1 MFSSKISLS
10 SYHFLFK
17 GEDFM
22 SSEERRLDYLN
33 VSGREYA
40 PYVAADKVIPE
51 FTATA
56 IIMGAVLAIIF
67 GMANAY
73 LGLKAGMTVSATIPA
88 AVISMGLLKGV
99 FKRGTVLENT
109 VAQSIA
115 SSGEAVAAGMIF
127 TVPAFFL
134 WGYAPDMMTM
144 TIMALLGGSLGVLLM
159 IPLRRYLIVDEHA
172 NLPYP
177 EGTACAEVLVVGDQG
192 GTGAKTVF
200 AGIGIGAGYKFLMG
214 ALGIWEENPEW
225 AIPGLKGAAIG
236 FDVLPAL
243 MGVGFIIGPRAAFTM
258 FAGSI
263 LSWLVLMPL
272 ISYFG
277 SGLTTPVFP
286 ATTPIS
292 EMDHWALWSK
302 YIRYIGAGGVAVGGM
317 FSLLKSMPTIIS
329 SFKASMSGLTK
340 GGAAA
345 ANDSLRT
352 QKDMPVMSILIGT
365 VIIFL
370 ACAFLPQLHM
380 GVIGA
385 IMVIVFG
392 FFFTTVSS
400 RIVGLIGS
408 SSNPVSGMTI
418 GTLILVSVLLKA
430 MGYTGTEGMLAALS
444 IGALVCISIA
454 MAGDTSQDLKT
465 AFLIGATPYR
475 QQYALLIGVVASAA
489 VIGWTLMMLN
499 SAYGFGTKELAAPQA
514 TLMSLV
520 VKGVI
525 DGSLP
530 WALVGIGAFVA
541 VVAELLGISVLA
553 FAVGMYLPIHLN
565 AAIAVGG
572 LLSLLLTK
580 TVKHVEELKKRTEE
594 GILLASGLIAGDSL
608 MGVVLALLVY
618 ENIDMSLGMKWGGFV
633 NEVSMGIFVILAIGF
648 LRHCLSF
655 KWNKENE

>member
-1 MFSSKISLS
+1 
-10 SYHFLFK
+10 
-17 GEDFM
+17 M

-99 FKRGTVLENT
+99 LKRGTVLENT

-144 TIMALLGGSLGVLLM
+144 TLMALLGGSLGVLLM

-340 GGAAA
+340 GGAATA
-345 ANDSLRT
+345 EDSLRT

-385 IMVIVFG
+385 IMVVVFG

-572 LLSLLLTK
+572 LLSLILTK

-618 ENIDMSLGMKWGGFV
+618 ENVDMSLGMKWGGFV
-633 NEVSMGIFVILAIGF
+633 NEVSMGIFVVLALGF
-648 LRHCLSF
+648 LRHCLNF

>member
-1 MFSSKISLS
+1 
-10 SYHFLFK
+10 
-17 GEDFM
+17 M

-99 FKRGTVLENT
+99 LKRGTVLENT

-144 TIMALLGGSLGVLLM
+144 TLMALLGGSLGVLLM

-286 ATTPIS
+286 ATMPIA
-292 EMDHWALWSK
+292 EMDHWDLWSK

-340 GGAAA
+340 SGAAA
-345 ANDSLRT
+345 AEDSLRT
-352 QKDMPVMSILIGT
+352 QKDMPVMTILIGT
-365 VIIFL
+365 VIVFL

-385 IMVIVFG
+385 IMVVVFG

-618 ENIDMSLGMKWGGFV
+618 ENVDLSLGVKWGGFV
-633 NEVSMGIFVILAIGF
+633 NEVSMGIFVVLALGF
-648 LRHCLSF
+648 LRHCLNF
-655 KWNKENE
+655 KWNKGNE

>member
-1 MFSSKISLS
+1 
-10 SYHFLFK
+10 
-17 GEDFM
+17 M

-99 FKRGTVLENT
+99 LKRGTVLENT

-340 GGAAA
+340 GGAATA
-345 ANDSLRT
+345 EDSLRT

-385 IMVIVFG
+385 IMVVVFG

-572 LLSLLLTK
+572 LLSLILTK

-618 ENIDMSLGMKWGGFV
+618 ENVDMSLGMKWGGFV
-633 NEVSMGIFVILAIGF
+633 NEVSMGIFVVLALGF
-648 LRHCLSF
+648 LRHCLNF
-655 KWNKENE
+655 KWNKGNE

>member
-1 MFSSKISLS
+1 
-10 SYHFLFK
+10 
-17 GEDFM
+17 M

-40 PYVAADKVIPE
+40 PYVPADKVIPE

-99 FKRGTVLENT
+99 LKRGTVLENT

-340 GGAAA
+340 GGAATA
-345 ANDSLRT
+345 EDSLRT

-385 IMVIVFG
+385 IMVVVFG

-572 LLSLLLTK
+572 LLSLILTK

-633 NEVSMGIFVILAIGF
+633 NEVSMGIFVVLALGF
-648 LRHCLSF
+648 LRHCLNF

>member
-1 MFSSKISLS
+1 
-10 SYHFLFK
+10 
-17 GEDFM
+17 M

-99 FKRGTVLENT
+99 LKRGTVLENT

-340 GGAAA
+340 GGAATA
-345 ANDSLRT
+345 EDSLRT

-385 IMVIVFG
+385 IMVVVFG

-572 LLSLLLTK
+572 LLSLILTK

-618 ENIDMSLGMKWGGFV
+618 ENVDMSLGMKWGGFV
-633 NEVSMGIFVILAIGF
+633 NEVSMGIFVVLALGF
-648 LRHCLSF
+648 LRHCLNF

>member
-1 MFSSKISLS
+1 
-10 SYHFLFK
+10 
-17 GEDFM
+17 M

-33 VSGREYA
+33 VSGRAYV
-40 PYVAADKVIPE
+40 PYVPADKAIPE

-56 IIMGAVLAIIF
+56 IIMGSILAIVF

-73 LGLKAGMTVSATIPA
+73 LGLKAGMTVNATIPA

-99 FKRGTVLENT
+99 LKRGTILENT

-115 SSGEAVAAGMIF
+115 SSGESVAAGMIF

-134 WGYAPDMMTM
+134 WGYAPDMITM
-144 TIMALLGGSLGVLLM
+144 TLMALLGGSLGVLLM
-159 IPLRRYLIVDEHA
+159 IPLRRYLIVDEHE

-200 AGIGIGAGYKFLMG
+200 AGIGIGAAYKFLMG
-214 ALGIWEENPEW
+214 AMGLWTENPEW
-225 AIPGLKGAAIG
+225 TIPGLKGAAIG
-236 FDVLPAL
+236 FDVLPSL
-243 MGVGFIIGPRAAFTM
+243 LGVGFIIGPRASFTM
-258 FAGSI
+258 LSGSV

-272 ISYFG
+272 IAYFG
-277 SGLTTPVFP
+277 SGLTSPVFP
-286 ATTPIS
+286 GATPIA
-292 EMDHWALWSK
+292 EMDHWDLWSK
-302 YIRYIGAGGVAVGGM
+302 YIRYIGAGGVAVGGL
-317 FSLLKSMPTIIS
+317 FSLIKSLPTIFG
-329 SFKASMSGLTK
+329 SFKASLRGLSK
-340 GGAAA
+340 SSRSS
-345 ANDSLRT
+345 DEDLRT
-352 QKDMPVMSILIGT
+352 QKDMPTMSILIGA
-365 VIIFL
+365 VIIFA
-370 ACAFLPQLHM
+370 ACVLLPQLHM

-385 IMVIVFG
+385 IMVVVFG

-418 GTLILVSVLLKA
+418 GTLIIVSVLLKA
-430 MGYTGTEGMLAALS
+430 MGYTGTEGMLTALS
-444 IGALVCISIA
+444 VGALVCISLA

-465 AFLIGATPYR
+465 AFLVGATPYR

-530 WALVGIGAFVA
+530 WALVGIGASVA
-541 VVAELLGISVLA
+541 VLAELLGISVLA

-565 AAIAVGG
+565 AAIAAGG
-572 LLSLLLTK
+572 LLSLLMSK
-580 TVKHVEELKKRTEE
+580 IIKHADELKQRTEE

-608 MGVVLALLVY
+608 MGVILALLVY
-618 ENIDMSLGMKWGGFV
+618 QNINMSLNMNWGGLL
-633 NEVSMGIFVILAIGF
+633 NEVSMGIFVLLAIGF
-648 LRHCLSF
+648 LRYCLTS
-655 KWNKENE
+655 KLDKEN

>member
-1 MFSSKISLS
+1 
-10 SYHFLFK
+10 
-17 GEDFM
+17 M

-99 FKRGTVLENT
+99 LKRGTVLENT

-144 TIMALLGGSLGVLLM
+144 TLMALLGGSLGVLLM

-345 ANDSLRT
+345 AEDSLRT

-385 IMVIVFG
+385 IMVVVFG

-572 LLSLLLTK
+572 LLSLILTK

-618 ENIDMSLGMKWGGFV
+618 ENVDMSLGMKWGGFV
-633 NEVSMGIFVILAIGF
+633 NEVSMGIFVVLALGF
-648 LRHCLSF
+648 LRHCLNF
-655 KWNKENE
+655 KWNKGNE

>member
-1 MFSSKISLS
+1 
-10 SYHFLFK
+10 
-17 GEDFM
+17 M

-99 FKRGTVLENT
+99 LKRGTVLENT

-144 TIMALLGGSLGVLLM
+144 TLMALLGGSLGVLLM

-340 GGAAA
+340 GGAATA
-345 ANDSLRT
+345 EDSLRT

-385 IMVIVFG
+385 IMVVVFG

-489 VIGWTLMMLN
+489 VIGWTLTMLN

-572 LLSLLLTK
+572 LLSLILTK

-618 ENIDMSLGMKWGGFV
+618 ENVDLSLGMKWGGFV
-633 NEVSMGIFVILAIGF
+633 NEVSMGIFVVLALGF
-648 LRHCLSF
+648 LRHCLNF
-655 KWNKENE
+655 KWNKGNE

>member
-1 MFSSKISLS
+1 
-10 SYHFLFK
+10 
-17 GEDFM
+17 M

-99 FKRGTVLENT
+99 LKRGTVLENT

-340 GGAAA
+340 GGAATA
-345 ANDSLRT
+345 EDSLRT

-385 IMVIVFG
+385 IMVVVFG

-572 LLSLLLTK
+572 LLSLILTK

-618 ENIDMSLGMKWGGFV
+618 ENVDLSLGMKWGGFV
-633 NEVSMGIFVILAIGF
+633 NEVSMGIFVVLALGF
-648 LRHCLSF
+648 LRHCLNF

>member
-1 MFSSKISLS
+1 
-10 SYHFLFK
+10 
-17 GEDFM
+17 M
-22 SSEERRLDYLN
+22 SSEERKLDYLN
-33 VSGREYA
+33 VSGRDYI
-40 PYVAADKVIPE
+40 PYVPADKVIPE

-56 IIMGAVLAIIF
+56 IIMGFILAIVF

-88 AVISMGLLKGV
+88 AVISMGILKGIL
-99 FKRGTVLENT
+99 KRGTILENT

-134 WGYAPDMMTM
+134 WGYAPDMLTM
-144 TIMALLGGSLGVLLM
+144 TLMALLGGSLGVLLM
-159 IPLRRYLIVDEHA
+159 IPLRRYLIVDEHH

-214 ALGIWEENPEW
+214 ALGLWNENPEW
-225 AIPGLKGAAIG
+225 TIPGLKGAAIG
-236 FDVLPAL
+236 FDILPAL

-258 FAGSI
+258 FAGSV
-263 LSWLVLMPL
+263 LSWMVLMPL
-272 ISYFG
+272 IAYFG

-286 ATTPIS
+286 GTTPIS
-292 EMDHWALWSK
+292 EMDHWSLWSK
-302 YIRYIGAGGVAVGGM
+302 YIRYIGAGGVAVGGL
-317 FSLLKSMPTIIS
+317 FSLIKSMPTIIG
-329 SFKASMSGLTK
+329 SFRASLSGLQK
-340 GGAAA
+340 GSSSADD
-345 ANDSLRT
+345 NLRT
-352 QKDMPVMSILIGT
+352 QKDMPMIYILGGS
-365 VIIFL
+365 VLIFL

-380 GVIGA
+380 GVIGG
-385 IMVIVFG
+385 IMVVLFG

-418 GTLILVSVLLKA
+418 GTLIIVSVLLKF
-430 MGYTGTEGMLAALS
+430 MGFTGTEGMLAALS

-465 AFLIGATPYR
+465 AFLVGATPFR

-489 VIGWTLMMLN
+489 VIGWTLTMLN

-565 AAIAVGG
+565 AAIATGG
-572 LLSLLLTK
+572 LLSLIMSK
-580 TVKHVEELKKRTEE
+580 VIKNADQLKKRTEE

-618 ENIDMSLGMKWGGFV
+618 QNIDLSLDMKWGGML
-633 NEVSMGIFVILAIGF
+633 NEVSMGIFVLLAIGF
-648 LRHCLSF
+648 IRHCMTCKLD
-655 KWNKENE
+655 KEN

>member
-1 MFSSKISLS
+1 
-10 SYHFLFK
+10 
-17 GEDFM
+17 M

-99 FKRGTVLENT
+99 LKRGTVLENT

-340 GGAAA
+340 GGAATA
-345 ANDSLRT
+345 EDSLRT

-385 IMVIVFG
+385 IMVVVFG

-520 VKGVI
+520 VEGVI

-572 LLSLLLTK
+572 LLSLILTK
-580 TVKHVEELKKRTEE
+580 TVKHAEELKKRTEE

-618 ENIDMSLGMKWGGFV
+618 ENVDLSLGMKWGGFV
-633 NEVSMGIFVILAIGF
+633 NEVSMGIFVVLALGF
-648 LRHCLSF
+648 LRHCLNF
-655 KWNKENE
+655 KWNKGNE

>member
-1 MFSSKISLS
+1 
-10 SYHFLFK
+10 
-17 GEDFM
+17 M

-99 FKRGTVLENT
+99 LKRGTVLENT

-144 TIMALLGGSLGVLLM
+144 TLMALLGGSLGVLLM

-340 GGAAA
+340 GGAATA
-345 ANDSLRT
+345 EDSLRT

-572 LLSLLLTK
+572 LLSLILTK
-580 TVKHVEELKKRTEE
+580 TVKHAEELKKRTEE

-618 ENIDMSLGMKWGGFV
+618 ENVDLSLGMKWGGFV
-633 NEVSMGIFVILAIGF
+633 NEVSMGIFVVLALGF
-648 LRHCLSF
+648 LRHCLNF
-655 KWNKENE
+655 KWNKGNE

>member
-1 MFSSKISLS
+1 
-10 SYHFLFK
+10 
-17 GEDFM
+17 M

-99 FKRGTVLENT
+99 LKRGTVLENT

-144 TIMALLGGSLGVLLM
+144 TVMALLGGSLGVLLM

-340 GGAAA
+340 GGAATA
-345 ANDSLRT
+345 EDSLRT

-385 IMVIVFG
+385 IMVVVFG

-572 LLSLLLTK
+572 LLSLILTK

-618 ENIDMSLGMKWGGFV
+618 ENVDMSLGMKWGGFV
-633 NEVSMGIFVILAIGF
+633 NEVSMGIFVVLALGF
-648 LRHCLSF
+648 LRHCLNF
-655 KWNKENE
+655 KWNKGNE

>member
-1 MFSSKISLS
+1 
-10 SYHFLFK
+10 
-17 GEDFM
+17 M

-99 FKRGTVLENT
+99 LKRGTVLENT

-144 TIMALLGGSLGVLLM
+144 TLMALLGGSLGVLLM

-340 GGAAA
+340 GGAATA
-345 ANDSLRT
+345 EDSLRT

-385 IMVIVFG
+385 IMVVVFG

-572 LLSLLLTK
+572 LLSLILTK

-618 ENIDMSLGMKWGGFV
+618 ENVDMSLGMKWGGFV
-633 NEVSMGIFVILAIGF
+633 NEVSMGIFVVLALGF
-648 LRHCLSF
+648 LRHCLNF
-655 KWNKENE
+655 KWNKGNE

>member
-1 MFSSKISLS
+1 
-10 SYHFLFK
+10 
-17 GEDFM
+17 M

-40 PYVAADKVIPE
+40 PYVPADKVIPE

-99 FKRGTVLENT
+99 LKRGTVLENT

-144 TIMALLGGSLGVLLM
+144 TLMALLGGSLGVLLM

-340 GGAAA
+340 GGAATA
-345 ANDSLRT
+345 EDSLRT

-385 IMVIVFG
+385 IMVVVFG

-572 LLSLLLTK
+572 LLSLILTK

-618 ENIDMSLGMKWGGFV
+618 ENVDMSLGMKWGGFV
-633 NEVSMGIFVILAIGF
+633 NEVSMGIFVVLALGF
-648 LRHCLSF
+648 LRHCLNF

>member
-1 MFSSKISLS
+1 
-10 SYHFLFK
+10 
-17 GEDFM
+17 M

-99 FKRGTVLENT
+99 LKRGTVLENT

-340 GGAAA
+340 GGAATA
-345 ANDSLRT
+345 EDSLRT

-385 IMVIVFG
+385 IMVVVFG

-572 LLSLLLTK
+572 LLSLILTK

-618 ENIDMSLGMKWGGFV
+618 ENVDMSLGMKWGGFV
-633 NEVSMGIFVILAIGF
+633 NEVSMGIFVVLALGF
-648 LRHCLSF
+648 LRHCLKF

>member
-1 MFSSKISLS
+1 
-10 SYHFLFK
+10 
-17 GEDFM
+17 M

-99 FKRGTVLENT
+99 LKRGTVLENT

-340 GGAAA
+340 GGAATA
-345 ANDSLRT
+345 EDSLRT

-385 IMVIVFG
+385 IMVVVFG

-572 LLSLLLTK
+572 LLSLILTK

-633 NEVSMGIFVILAIGF
+633 NEVSMGIFVVLALGF
-648 LRHCLSF
+648 LRHCLNF

>member
-1 MFSSKISLS
+1 
-10 SYHFLFK
+10 
-17 GEDFM
+17 M

-99 FKRGTVLENT
+99 LKRGTVLENT

-144 TIMALLGGSLGVLLM
+144 TLMALLGGSLGVLLM

-340 GGAAA
+340 GGAATA
-345 ANDSLRT
+345 EDSLRT

-385 IMVIVFG
+385 IMVVVFG

-572 LLSLLLTK
+572 LLSLILTK

-618 ENIDMSLGMKWGGFV
+618 ENVDLSLGMKWGGFV
-633 NEVSMGIFVILAIGF
+633 NEVSMGIFVVLALGF
-648 LRHCLSF
+648 LRHCLNF
-655 KWNKENE
+655 KWNKGNE

>member
-1 MFSSKISLS
+1 
-10 SYHFLFK
+10 
-17 GEDFM
+17 M

-99 FKRGTVLENT
+99 LKRGTVLENT

-340 GGAAA
+340 GGAATA
-345 ANDSLRT
+345 EDSLRT

-385 IMVIVFG
+385 IMVVVFG
-392 FFFTTVSS
+392 FFFK
-400 RIVGLIGS
+400 IGR
-408 SSNPVSGMTI
+408 
-418 GTLILVSVLLKA
+418 A
-430 MGYTGTEGMLAALS
+430 
-444 IGALVCISIA
+444 
-454 MAGDTSQDLKT
+454 
-465 AFLIGATPYR
+465 
-475 QQYALLIGVVASAA
+475 
-489 VIGWTLMMLN
+489 
-499 SAYGFGTKELAAPQA
+499 
-514 TLMSLV
+514 
-520 VKGVI
+520 
-525 DGSLP
+525 
-530 WALVGIGAFVA
+530 
-541 VVAELLGISVLA
+541 
-553 FAVGMYLPIHLN
+553 
-565 AAIAVGG
+565 
-572 LLSLLLTK
+572 
-580 TVKHVEELKKRTEE
+580 HV
-594 GILLASGLIAGDSL
+594 
-608 MGVVLALLVY
+608 
-618 ENIDMSLGMKWGGFV
+618 
-633 NEVSMGIFVILAIGF
+633 
-648 LRHCLSF
+648 
-655 KWNKENE
+655 

>member
-1 MFSSKISLS
+1 
-10 SYHFLFK
+10 
-17 GEDFM
+17 M

-99 FKRGTVLENT
+99 LKRGTVLENT

-340 GGAAA
+340 GGAATA
-345 ANDSLRT
+345 EESLRT

-385 IMVIVFG
+385 IMVVVFG

-572 LLSLLLTK
+572 LLSLILTK

-618 ENIDMSLGMKWGGFV
+618 ENVDMSLGMKWGGFV
-633 NEVSMGIFVILAIGF
+633 NEVSMGIFVVLALGF
-648 LRHCLSF
+648 LRHCLNF
-655 KWNKENE
+655 KWNKGNE

>member
-1 MFSSKISLS
+1 
-10 SYHFLFK
+10 
-17 GEDFM
+17 M

-33 VSGREYA
+33 VSGKEYV
-40 PYVAADKVIPE
+40 PYVSADKVIPE

-56 IIMGAVLAIIF
+56 IIIGFILAIVF

-88 AVISMGLLKGV
+88 AVISMGILKGIL
-99 FKRGTVLENT
+99 KRGTILENT

-127 TVPAFFL
+127 TVPALFL

-144 TIMALLGGSLGVLLM
+144 TLMALLGGSLGVLLM
-159 IPLRRYLIVDEHA
+159 IPLRRYLIVDEHH

-214 ALGIWEENPEW
+214 ALGIWNENPEW
-225 AIPGLKGAAIG
+225 PIPGLKGAAIG

-243 MGVGFIIGPRAAFTM
+243 LGVGFIIGPRAAFTM
-258 FAGSI
+258 FAGSF
-263 LSWLVLMPL
+263 LSWMVLMPL
-272 ISYFG
+272 IAYFG
-277 SGLTTPVFP
+277 SGLTAPVFP

-292 EMDHWALWSK
+292 QMDHWDLWSK

-317 FSLLKSMPTIIS
+317 FSLIKSLPTIVS
-329 SFKASMSGLTK
+329 SFKASLGGLTK
-340 GGAAA
+340 GGASADD
-345 ANDSLRT
+345 NLRT
-352 QKDMPVMSILIGT
+352 QKDMPMSIILIGA
-365 VIIFL
+365 VVIFL

-380 GVIGA
+380 GVIGG
-385 IMVIVFG
+385 IMVVLFG

-418 GTLILVSVLLKA
+418 GTLIIVSVLLKA
-430 MGYTGTEGMLAALS
+430 MGFTGIEGMLAALS

-465 AFLIGATPYR
+465 AFLVGATPYR

-489 VIGWTLMMLN
+489 VIGWTLTMLN

-530 WALVGIGAFVA
+530 WALVGIGASVA

-565 AAIAVGG
+565 AAIATGG
-572 LLSLLLTK
+572 LLSLIMSK
-580 TVKHVEELKKRTEE
+580 VIKNADQLKRRTEE

-618 ENIDMSLGMKWGGFV
+618 QGIDLSMDMKWGGML
-633 NEVSMGIFVILAIGF
+633 NEVSMGIFVILAIAF
-648 LRHCLSF
+648 LRHCLTY
-655 KWNKENE
+655 KLDKEN

>member
-1 MFSSKISLS
+1 MSKQ
-10 SYHFLFK
+10 K
-17 GEDFM
+17 
-22 SSEERRLDYLN
+22 RALDYFN
-33 VSGREYA
+33 VSGRDYQ
-40 PYVAADKVIPE
+40 PYVPADKAIPE

-56 IIMGAVLAIIF
+56 IIMGVILAVVF

-88 AVISMGLLKGV
+88 AVISMGILKGV
-99 FKRGTVLENT
+99 LKRGTILENT

-144 TIMALLGGSLGVLLM
+144 TLMALMGGCLGVLLM
-159 IPLRRYLIVDEHA
+159 IPLRRFLIVDEHE

-214 ALGIWEENPEW
+214 ALGLWEENPEW
-225 AIPGLKGAAIG
+225 AIPGLKGGAIG

-243 MGVGFIIGPRAAFTM
+243 LGVGFIIGPRAAFTM

-263 LSWLVLMPL
+263 LSWMVLMPL
-272 ISYFG
+272 IAYFG
-277 SGLTTPVFP
+277 SGLTAPVFP

-292 EMDHWALWSK
+292 EMDHWGLWSK
-302 YIRYIGAGGVAVGGM
+302 YIRYIGAGGVAVGGL
-317 FSLLKSMPTIIS
+317 FSLMKSLPTIIS

-340 GGAAA
+340 GGAGKT
-345 ANDSLRT
+345 DSLRT
-352 QKDMPVMSILIGT
+352 QKDMPILPILIGT
-365 VIIFL
+365 AVIFAL
-370 ACAFLPQLHM
+370 CAFMPQLHM

-385 IMVIVFG
+385 IMVVVFG

-418 GTLILVSVLLKA
+418 GTLIVVSVLLKA
-430 MGYTGTEGMLAALS
+430 MGFSGTEGMIAALS

-489 VIGWTLMMLN
+489 VIGWTLTMLD

-530 WALVGIGAFVA
+530 WALVGIGASVA
-541 VVAELLGISVLA
+541 VIAELLGISVLA

-572 LLSLLLTK
+572 LLSLIMSK
-580 TVKHVEELKKRTEE
+580 IIKNADELKQRSEE

-608 MGVVLALLVY
+608 MGVVLALMVY
-618 ENIDMSLGMKWGGFV
+618 EKIDISRHAQWGGML
-633 NEVSMGIFVILAIGF
+633 NEVSLGIFVLLAMGF
-648 LRHCLSF
+648 LWHCM
-655 KWNKENE
+655 KKKVK

>member
-1 MFSSKISLS
+1 MSEK
-10 SYHFLFK
+10 K
-17 GEDFM
+17 G
-22 SSEERRLDYLN
+22 LNYLN
-33 VSGREYA
+33 VSGRDYV
-40 PYVAADKVIPE
+40 PYVPADKAIPE

-56 IIMGAVLAIIF
+56 IIMGTILAIVF

-88 AVISMGLLKGV
+88 AVISMGLLKGLL
-99 FKRGTVLENT
+99 KRGTILENT

-134 WGYAPDMMTM
+134 WGYAPDMLTM
-144 TIMALLGGSLGVLLM
+144 TLMALLGGVLGVLLM
-159 IPLRRYLIVDEHA
+159 IPLRRFLIVDEHQ
-172 NLPYP
+172 NLSYP

-214 ALGIWEENPEW
+214 ALGLWDENPEW

-258 FAGSI
+258 LAGSV

-272 ISYFG
+272 IAYFG
-277 SGLTTPVFP
+277 SGLANPVFP
-286 ATTPIS
+286 ATVPIS

-302 YIRYIGAGGVAVGGM
+302 YIRYIGAGGVAMGGL
-317 FSLLKSMPTIIS
+317 FSLCKSMPTIIG
-329 SFKASMSGLTK
+329 SFKASIGGLAK
-340 GGAAA
+340 GSTTA
-345 ANDSLRT
+345 DVSLRT
-352 QKDMPVMSILIGT
+352 QKDMPMSVILIGCLL
-365 VIIFL
+365 IFA

-380 GVIGA
+380 GVIGG

-392 FFFTTVSS
+392 FFFTSVSS

-418 GTLILVSVLLKA
+418 GTLIIVSVLLKA
-430 MGYTGTEGMLAALS
+430 MGFTGMEGMLAALS

-475 QQYALLIGVVASAA
+475 QQYALIIGVVASAA

-541 VVAELLGISVLA
+541 VLAELLGISVLA

-572 LLSLLLTK
+572 LLSLLMSKLIK
-580 TVKHVEELKKRTEE
+580 NADELKKRTEE

-608 MGVVLALLVY
+608 MGIVLALLVY
-618 ENIDMSLGMKWGGFV
+618 ENIDISMQMKWGGML
-633 NEVSMGIFVILAIGF
+633 NEVSFGIFVLLALGF
-648 LRHCLSF
+648 LRHCMTTKLD
-655 KWNKENE
+655 KE

>member
-1 MFSSKISLS
+1 
-10 SYHFLFK
+10 
-17 GEDFM
+17 M

-277 SGLTTPVFP
+277 SGLTIPVFP

-385 IMVIVFG
+385 IMVVVFG

-618 ENIDMSLGMKWGGFV
+618 ENVDMSLGMKWGGFV

>member
-1 MFSSKISLS
+1 
-10 SYHFLFK
+10 
-17 GEDFM
+17 M
-22 SSEERRLDYLN
+22 SSEERRLNYLN

-99 FKRGTVLENT
+99 LKRGTVLENT

-144 TIMALLGGSLGVLLM
+144 TLMALLGGSLGVLLM
-159 IPLRRYLIVDEHA
+159 IPLRRYLIVDEHT

-272 ISYFG
+272 IAYFG

-292 EMDHWALWSK
+292 QMDHWDLWSK

-345 ANDSLRT
+345 AEDSLRT
-352 QKDMPVMSILIGT
+352 QKDMPVLSILIGT
-365 VIIFL
+365 VVIFL

-385 IMVIVFG
+385 IMVVVFG

-580 TVKHVEELKKRTEE
+580 IVKHAEELKKRTEE

-618 ENIDMSLGMKWGGFV
+618 EGVDISLGMKWGGFV
-633 NEVSMGIFVILAIGF
+633 NEVSMGIFVVLALGF